1 MIEILLSYIPKPTQR
16 ARSES
21 AARRGR
27 LRDIG
32 VRLLELA
39 LDPDSPSDRQMR
51 KRLRRERGLGSK
63 DRPLVLDTLFNI
75 VRRRLTLERLLT
87 LSNLPITPDFLWSGE
102 LVLSYGVTPEHDC
115 EVDFS
120 LFERPTKALSS
131 WAEGVDQTS
140 ALSVL
145 GSIPLWLASSLL
157 DSMSPHEAARFAGES
172 LGRAPFSIAVNNK
185 KTNRSDLMQLLE
197 GQGVEVE
204 ASKVSPSGIR
214 VLSKANLVGFD
225 AYKQGL
231 FWVQDEGSQIV
242 AEFATPRVS
251 TNIIDFCAGAG
262 GKSLSIAANMP
273 KGCTIDAWDIRHR
286 ALHEAGRRTKR
297 AGFDGVIST
306 TEISTAGSLPKK
318 VADWVL
324 VDAPCSGTGTLRRH
338 VLSRWRGDDNPLE
351 VLVPLQ
357 LSILNRAAAIVSD
370 KGTLVYATCS
380 VLKAENDDVIMA
392 FLEENSGWQ
401 LQGQT
406 KTSPSDQGC
415 DGLFAA
421 KLIKVGV
428 DR

>member
-1 MIEILLSYIPKPTQR
+1 MIEILLSYLPEPAQR

-27 LRDIG
+27 LRAIG
-32 VRLLELA
+32 VRLLEMALA
-39 LDPDSPSDRQMR
+39 PDGPSDRQMR

-75 VRRRLTLERLLT
+75 VRRRLTLERLLS
-87 LSNLPITPDFLWSGE
+87 LSNLPITGDFLWSGE
-102 LVLSYGVTPEHDC
+102 LLLSYGVTPEHER

-120 LFERPTKALSS
+120 LFEHPTSALRL
-131 WAEGVDQTS
+131 WAEGVDQVV

-145 GSIPLWLASSLL
+145 GSMPLWLAGSLL
-157 DSMSPHEAARFAGES
+157 DSMSPEEAARFAGAS

-185 KTNRSDLMQLLE
+185 KTNRDDLILVLQE
-197 GQGVEVE
+197 HGVDVE
-204 ASKVSPSGIR
+204 PSKISRSGIR

-225 AYKQGL
+225 AYNQGH

-242 AEFATPRVS
+242 AELATPTVS
-251 TNIIDFCAGAG
+251 TNIVDFCAGAG

-273 KGCTIDAWDIRHR
+273 DGCTIDAWDIRRR
-286 ALHEAGRRTKR
+286 ALHETNRRTKR
-297 AGFDGVIST
+297 AGFDSLIST
-306 TEISTAGSLPKK
+306 TEISTTGPLPKER
-318 VADWVL
+318 ADWVL

-351 VLVPLQ
+351 ALVPMQ

-370 KGTLVYATCS
+370 GGTLIYATCS
-380 VLKAENDDVIMA
+380 VLKAENDSVVEA
-392 FLEENSGWQ
+392 FLRENRGWK
-401 LQGQT
+401 LQGHT
-406 KTSPSDQGC
+406 KTSPANEGC

-421 KLIKVGV
+421 KLTKTYGA
-428 DR
+428 